1 MNKKQGT
8 NVARVESEN
17 RPVSTKNIPAH
28 MAKLPG
34 AIARLMAGPPMSER
48 DRYDRDLAD
57 ARGRSDWLRPP

>member
-8 NVARVESEN
+8 NVASLESVN
-17 RPVSTKNIPAH
+17 RSVFTKNIPAH

-48 DRYDRDLAD
+48 DRYSRDVAE
-57 ARGRSDWLRPP
+57 AQGRSDWLGPR